1 MCTFKFLDTGYESL
15 AAGAG
20 DGRFLCGVL
29 VGDHQAAIN
38 RFGKMEKIS
47 VEKEQQA
54 QIITIIIAL
63 IAVAPLWWDKIFSP
77 RIVRM
82 SATKIRV
89 DALKCY
95 DDLTQ
100 SLSRQ
105 VSDLQQKV
113 EEVIKEN
120 QELREENGDVREWV
134 DRLVAQV
141 ISLHG
146 KPVKIRNR
154 VKKE

>member
-1 MCTFKFLDTGYESL
+1 
-15 AAGAG
+15 
-20 DGRFLCGVL
+20 
-29 VGDHQAAIN
+29 
-38 RFGKMEKIS
+38 
-47 VEKEQQA
+47 
-54 QIITIIIAL
+54 
-63 IAVAPLWWDKIFSP
+63 
-77 RIVRM
+77 M

-120 QELREENGDVREWV
+120 QKLREENGDVREWA
-134 DRLVAQV
+134 DRLVEQV